1 MACSEKHGMKAV
13 LLQQIYCKT
22 IYISPCPTLSPLG
35 PSRIWGAIL
44 MRQRLIRFIQEPLFV
59 TETEHKKESLCI
71 SQKHSDGSVI
81 FSTLF
86 SQASK

>member
-1 MACSEKHGMKAV
+1 
-13 LLQQIYCKT
+13 
-22 IYISPCPTLSPLG
+22 
-35 PSRIWGAIL
+35 